1 MSSVVTEVEAGKLD
15 PSWVG
20 QLFEVV
26 EETRDGPVRTGF
38 RLRGYAI
45 PGEGGGKVR
54 LVTEWSTLAVDPG
67 TKMRCFAVAAVPDRW
82 TGVLPPSGGAPA
94 YPPPVQQPQQPVQPV
109 PGYPVPVASGGPA
122 AAAYPPPAPP
132 VQPVAGAGGGGR
144 PVAPAGP
151 PPWQQPGPAQGGW
164 AQPGGQ

>member
-1 MSSVVTEVEAGKLD
+1 VSSVVTEVAAGELD

-26 EETRDGPVRTGF
+26 EDTRDGPMRTGF

-54 LVTEWSTLAVDPG
+54 LVTEWTTLAVDPAVVL
-67 TKMRCFAVAAVPDRW
+67 KCFAVAAVPDRW
-82 TGVLPPSGGAPA
+82 TGVLPPGGPPA
-94 YPPPVQQPQQPVQPV
+94 AGYPPV
-109 PGYPVPVASGGPA
+109 PVPVAGPVA
-122 AAAYPPPAPP
+122 ARPPSAYPAPQVP
-132 VQPVAGAGGGGR
+132 QPVPPR
-144 PVAPAGP
+144 PVGPAGP
-151 PPWQQPGPAQGGW
+151 PPWQPQGGQLPGQGGW